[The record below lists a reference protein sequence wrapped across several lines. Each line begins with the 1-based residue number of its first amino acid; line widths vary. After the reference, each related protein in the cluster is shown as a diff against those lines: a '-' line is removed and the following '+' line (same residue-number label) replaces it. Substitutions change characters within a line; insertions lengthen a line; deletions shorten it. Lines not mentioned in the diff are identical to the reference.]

1 MLGKKVMVTVP
12 RREQAPSQEG
22 RRVLYK
28 GSGSFEEGRGQKKPV
43 YLISYQE
50 PGEKQPAT
58 VIAVVSLK
66 GKDWA
71 VAAPENTVY
80 YAPEIRWAIE
90 KEEGQT
96 PEKVSC
102 LYEKSCGAVVY
113 RVEGRVVR
121 FLVVKNKN
129 GRHWGFPKG
138 HMEYGESERQTA
150 QREVLEETGLNV
162 ELMPG
167 FRETCEYTPFGSI
180 HKQVVFFAAKSH
192 TSQVVI
198 QKSEIDRFK
207 WARFEDACELF
218 KYDNDIRV
226 LQKAKKWIYRHERI
240 RPRTSRAWNSYE
252 SAQRRRR
259 RKGLA
264 EKNIRKEGLHL

>member
-1 MLGKKVMVTVP
+1 MLGKKVTVTVP
-12 RREQAPSQEG
+12 RPEVEPAGEG
-22 RRVLYK
+22 RKVLYK
-28 GSGSFEEGRGQKKPV
+28 GSASPGEDSQKRPV
-43 YLISYQE
+43 YLISYDDPKPQ
-50 PGEKQPAT
+50 QPAT

-66 GKDWA
+66 GKEQF

-80 YAPEIRWAIE
+80 YAPEIRSVIE
-90 KEEGQT
+90 KEEGQA

-113 RVEGRVVR
+113 RVEGRTVR

-150 QREVLEETGLNV
+150 LREVLEETGLKV
-162 ELMPG
+162 EILPG
-167 FRETCEYTPFGSI
+167 FRETCEYCPYGTI
-180 HKQVVFFAAKSH
+180 QKQVVFFAAKSG
-192 TSQVVI
+192 TAEVVI

-207 WARFEDACELF
+207 WARYDDACELF

-226 LQKAKKWIYRHERI
+226 LQKAKKWIYQHERI
-240 RPRTSRAWNSYE
+240 RPRTSRTWNSYE

-259 RKGLA
+259 RKAAADKG
-264 EKNIRKEGLHL
+264 KRKEGAHL